1 LNRRPFGDK
10 IEPKETAA
18 NEETRM
24 DEVTYVCSV
33 CHKQATVKKGDPI
46 PMCCRREMEP
56 LPFCTSVPQA
66 EMVRDGAGD
75 QPCDDGTLPRKKK

>member
-1 LNRRPFGDK
+1 LNEAFFGDK
-10 IEPKETAA
+10 MASIESAV

-33 CHKQATVKKGDPI
+33 CHRQTTIKKGDPV

-75 QPCDDGTLPRKKK
+75 TPCDDGTLPRKKK